1 MGKREEPNFV
11 ATIAG
16 ASTSSSTPPA
26 VASTG
31 ELPTVEQPI
40 TVPEAWSAAPQRPRK
55 RRKPHRRMMS
65 RVLLVAIVAGFALYA
80 AGTGGQLI
88 GMLREG
94 ASARVVP
101 AEGGSLLRAV
111 AFEAALQGLPETASV
126 ETLRV
131 AADRIDARVVVDGK
145 VRLVRVTAKG
155 VVTDL
160 PAPEPPTGQT
170 VRFDPRAP
178 ARIVRAVTRRTGR
191 GPASISHLS
200 LDGGRWQLV
209 FNDGAQF
216 SADARGRDVRRG

>member
-1 MGKREEPNFV
+1 MRDEPNFV
-11 ATIAG
+11 ASIAG
-16 ASTSSSTPPA
+16 APMNPSPPP
-26 VASTG
+26 V
-31 ELPTVEQPI
+31 EPPTKEQPL
-40 TVPEAWSAAPQRPRK
+40 TVPEAWSDAPASTHGRETPQAAPA
-55 RRKPHRRMMS
+55 HD
-65 RVLLVAIVAGFALYA
+65 VAGAAGRDRRLLRVYA
-80 AGTGGQLI
+80 ATTGGRLI
-88 GMLREG
+88 GMVREG

-155 VVTDL
+155 LVTDL
-160 PAPEPPTGQT
+160 PAPESPTGKT

-200 LDGGRWQLV
+200 LDGSRWQLV
-209 FNDGAQF
+209 FDDGAQF

>member
-1 MGKREEPNFV
+1 MRDEPNFV
-11 ATIAG
+11 ASIAG
-16 ASTSSSTPPA
+16 TPASPSSSPPP
-26 VASTG
+26 V
-31 ELPTVEQPI
+31 EPPTIEQPI
-40 TVPEAWSAAPQRPRK
+40 TVPEAWSAAPQPPQPRPRQ
-55 RRKPHRRMMS
+55 RRRQHQRMMS
-65 RVLLVAIVAGFALYA
+65 RVLLLAIVVGFAIYA

-111 AFEAALQGLPETASV
+111 AFEAALQGLPEGASV
-126 ETLRV
+126 ESLRV
-131 AADRIDARVVVDGK
+131 TADRLDARVVVDGN

-155 VVTDL
+155 LVTDL
-160 PAPEPPTGQT
+160 PAPESPTGKT
-170 VRFDPRAP
+170 VRVDPRAP

-200 LDGGRWQLV
+200 LDGSRWQLV
-209 FNDGAQF
+209 FADGAQF

>member
-1 MGKREEPNFV
+1 MRDEPNFV
-11 ATIAG
+11 ASIAG
-16 ASTSSSTPPA
+16 APASPSSSSPPPP
-26 VASTG
+26 V
-31 ELPTVEQPI
+31 EPPTMEQPD
-40 TVPEAWSAAPQRPRK
+40 TVPEAWSVAPQRPRPK
-55 RRKPHRRMMS
+55 PRRKQHQRIMS
-65 RVLLVAIVAGFALYA
+65 RVLLLAIVVGFAVYA
-80 AGTGGQLI
+80 AGTGGPLI

-111 AFEAALQGLPETASV
+111 AFQAALQGLPETASI

-155 VVTDL
+155 MVTDL
-160 PAPEPPTGQT
+160 PAPESPTGKT

-178 ARIVRAVTRRTGR
+178 ARIVRTVTARTGR
-191 GPASISHLS
+191 GPATISHLS
-200 LDGGRWQLV
+200 LDGARWQLV
-209 FNDGAQF
+209 FDDGAQF

>member
-1 MGKREEPNFV
+1 M

-40 TVPEAWSAAPQRPRK
+40 TVPEAWSAAAQRPQPRPRK
-55 RRKPHRRMMS
+55 RRKPHQRMMS
-65 RVLLVAIVAGFALYA
+65 RVLLIAIVAGVALYA

-101 AEGGSLLRAV
+101 TEGGSLLRAV
-111 AFEAALQGLPETASV
+111 AFEAALQGLPETASI

-131 AADRIDARVVVDGK
+131 AADRIDARVVVDSK

-191 GPASISHLS
+191 APASTSHLS

-209 FNDGAQF
+209 FNDGVQF
-216 SADARGRDVRRG
+216 SADARGHDVRRG

>member
-1 MGKREEPNFV
+1 
-11 ATIAG
+11 
-16 ASTSSSTPPA
+16 
-26 VASTG
+26 
-31 ELPTVEQPI
+31 
-40 TVPEAWSAAPQRPRK
+40 
-55 RRKPHRRMMS
+55 MMS
-65 RVLLVAIVAGFALYA
+65 RVLLVGIAVCFAFYA
-80 AGTGGQLI
+80 ATTGGRLI
-88 GMLREG
+88 GMVREG

-131 AADRIDARVVVDGK
+131 TADRLDARVVVDGK

-155 VVTDL
+155 LVTDL
-160 PAPEPPTGQT
+160 PAPESPTGKT
-170 VRFDPRAP
+170 VRFDTRAP
-178 ARIVRAVTRRTGR
+178 ARIVRAVTRRSGR

-200 LDGGRWQLV
+200 LDGSRWQLV